1 MMLLLHVTSRCA
13 EGMQAQRRPG
23 LGQVQAEGPGKLPCD
38 ADARLQAHPCPRTT
52 ATERRY
58 TTPYSE
64 GVGLFTRQKIV
75 PTPEAKSS
83 SMLGSMLLHLLCHAS
98 RYGSLGGRHATLR
111 QLASAA
117 PTSLLVQ
124 QYAALVSSGSLLH
137 DASQEAAVQALATL
151 QQHMLAPSPL
161 NLTNQ
166 QEMLRPPRGVVLH
179 GPVGSESNMAC
190 PALGRRS

>member
-1 MMLLLHVTSRCA
+1 MV
-13 EGMQAQRRPG
+13 
-23 LGQVQAEGPGKLPCD
+23 
-38 ADARLQAHPCPRTT
+38 
-52 ATERRY
+52 
-58 TTPYSE
+58 
-64 GVGLFTRQKIV
+64 
-75 PTPEAKSS
+75 
-83 SMLGSMLLHLLCHAS
+83 GSMLVHLLCHVS

-117 PTSLLVQ
+117 PASPLVQ

-151 QQHMLAPSPL
+151 QQHMLAPRPL

-179 GPVGSESNMAC
+179 GPVGSEPKHGMSCSWQTVKVITLTTSFDLPSAVQAARQC
-190 PALGRRS
+190 